1 MNRSEHIFAQ
11 YVRIL
16 GRGKRG
22 SRSLNREEAFT
33 AMRMILN
40 DEVEPV
46 QLGAFLMLLRVK
58 EESPEELSGFVDA
71 ARASLPQVPSC
82 APNNIDLDWSS
93 YAGKRR
99 QLPWFILAALLLAEN
114 GTTVLMHGTAGQRD
128 NRIYTPEVIRRFGI
142 ADCESLEVAV
152 EQIKSNNIA
161 FISLEHFSPKLK
173 QIMALRNLLGLRS
186 PINTLLRIL
195 NPLGAPHLMQGTFH
209 PGYRPIHQQAAL
221 HLKQAHMAVFKG
233 EGGECER
240 NPDSD
245 CEVFSVHHGDASEER
260 WPAIFKTRHL
270 KDESMDANRLL
281 QVWHGEADDEYGVA
295 AVIGTTAIALRMMS
309 RAATPEAAMDQAK
322 AMWEKR
328 NRAQYPRSPMEP

>member
-1 MNRSEHIFAQ
+1 MNNIEHRFAQ

-16 GRGKRG
+16 GRGKKG
-22 SRSLNREEAFT
+22 SRSLNKDEAFE

-58 EESPEELSGFVDA
+58 EESPEELAGFVEA
-71 ARASLPQVPSC
+71 ARASLSRPDNHFEVT
-82 APNNIDLDWSS
+82 LDWSS

-99 QLPWFILAALLLAEN
+99 HLPWFILAALLLAEN
-114 GTTVLMHGTAGQRD
+114 GTSILMHGITGRRD
-128 NRIYTPEVIRRFGI
+128 NRIYTPDVMPLFGI
-142 ADCESLEVAV
+142 NCSDSLTAAL
-152 EQIKSNNIA
+152 QRLASDNFA
-161 FISLEHFSPKLK
+161 FISLEHLSPRLK
-173 QIMALRNLLGLRS
+173 QIMELRSQLGLRS

-209 PGYRPIHQQAAL
+209 PGYRTIHQQAAI
-221 HLKQAHMAVFKG
+221 HLKQEHLAVFKG

-245 CEVFSVHHGDASEER
+245 CDVFSVHHGEASEEQ

-270 KDESMDANRLL
+270 KDETMNPEHLVQLWRG
-281 QVWHGEADDEYGVA
+281 VIENEYGTA
-295 AVIGTTAIALRMMS
+295 AVISTTAIALKMMGKS
-309 RAATPEAAMDQAK
+309 ETIDEASTLAQS
-322 AMWEKR
+322 MWAGREKR
-328 NRAQYPRSPMEP
+328 RY